1 MSEAYKP
8 KASWF
13 AIQGEKYLGRP
24 YSEMD
29 CQALVEKMLEAVG
42 IFRNWRGSNHMWRD
56 ALIWKGTPEECIRT
70 FGKIPVG
77 AWLFVL
83 KDDGGEVARGYK
95 DGLGNAS
102 HVGVYTGTGKGAI
115 NSSSTKGKV
124 AESAFS
130 GKSING
136 GWNRVGLCKLLDY
149 ELEIPGAEET
159 EKTKEDK
166 DMTATPTDLG
176 PSAAVAASGLPAFS
190 AENCPLDSVSGRCES
205 QQAGATRV
213 KRYVTLLDG
222 QSGTVNLRATR
233 NGKLLERVKTGTAV
247 EELKKVGDWSEVV
260 VNGKTGW
267 MMTKYLTAEPKPE
280 PEEISQVNVKVGSE
294 VVLHLPL
301 DVARALYDAL
311 LKTDL

>member
-13 AIQGEKYLGRP
+13 AIQGAKYLGRP

-29 CQALVEKMLEAVG
+29 CQGFVERMLEDVG

-83 KDDGGEVARGYK
+83 KDDGDEVAGGYK

-130 GKSING
+130 GKSIKG

-149 ELEIPGAEET
+149 ELGDLTPQPPLLSGEGEKD
-159 EKTKEDK
+159 EKTKEDAE
-166 DMTATPTDLG
+166 MTTTPTDMK
-176 PSAAVAASGLPAFS
+176 P
-190 AENCPLDSVSGRCES
+190 
-205 QQAGATRV
+205 AGAV
-213 KRYVTLLDG
+213 RYVTLLDG
-222 QSGTVNLRATR
+222 QAGTVNLRATR
-233 NGKLLERVKTGTAV
+233 NGKLLERIRTGMAV
-247 EELKKVGDWSEVV
+247 VEMKRIGDWSEVV

-267 MMTKYLTAEPKPE
+267 MMTKYLTAEPRPE

-311 LKTDL
+311 MKTDL